1 MKHSSLVI
9 SAVAALLV
17 FGAGCNRSTVLQPPP
32 KQPSAPAE
40 TKGFGLLPAISA
52 PGTLGSPEAISARAS
67 SVASPIA
74 APVASMMNAVGEGGA
89 AAGTVAKD
97 AAVGTNAMMVR
108 PEPYPMKAAPV
119 RYDISAA
126 LPTWGAEDSV
136 YRVRPARLPTSG
148 IAALATASGLPSQ
161 VIGSNP
167 DVRSINVSWK
177 DADGLTWSF
186 DGYGRSL
193 SFWKETDVRT
203 LTEQASDEKRARTIE
218 DTDAIRIADAFL
230 ARKGFSSIPHGSAE
244 VEKPW
249 GYGTE
254 PTFAPCPISPMPYL
268 KEAPPEE
275 GAGVAGASGSATVD
289 SKMIVGPCGDWY
301 PQQVTV
307 TYTAQ
312 VDTRN
317 VHDAGGWPFR
327 AISIQIDIATKE
339 VTGGNVW
346 LSPETDSSRYPLISS
361 ADALKRLKDGGRN
374 PIYPYYAGDDVKEIT
389 VRIESASLV
398 WMRYDAWQNNQQQT
412 YFVPALAAEGTVSYT
427 SERSD
432 VYRTVVPLVADDAFG
447 GTDQPTIVP
456 MGAVKVS
463 EPASAPAMMPAPATR

>member
-1 MKHSSLVI
+1 MKHSPLVI
-9 SAVAALLV
+9 SAVAVSLLL
-17 FGAGCNRSTVLQPPP
+17 GAGCSRSTVLQPSPR
-32 KQPSAPAE
+32 QPQAPAE
-40 TKGFGLLPAISA
+40 KQGFGLLPAISA
-52 PGTLGSPEAISARAS
+52 PGTLGSPEAISARVS
-67 SVASPIA
+67 SVALPTA
-74 APVASMMNAVGEGGA
+74 APVATMMNAVGEGG
-89 AAGTVAKD
+89 GTVAKD
-97 AAVGTNAMMVR
+97 AAMETNAMIVR
-108 PEPYPMKAAPV
+108 PEPYPMKATPV
-119 RYDISAA
+119 RYDISAS

-136 YRVRPARLPTSG
+136 YRARPARLPASG

-193 SFWKETDVRT
+193 SFWKEGDVRT
-203 LTEQASDEKRARTIE
+203 VNEQASDEKRARTIE
-218 DTDAIRIADAFL
+218 DADAIRIADEFL
-230 ARKGFSSIPHGSAE
+230 ARKGFSSIAHGSAD

-254 PTFAPCPISPMPYL
+254 STFAPCPISPMPYL
-268 KEAPPEE
+268 KETPPAE
-275 GAGVAGASGSATVD
+275 GAGAAGASGSATID

-312 VDTRN
+312 MDARN

-346 LSPETDSSRYPLISS
+346 LSPETDSSRYPLISA

-374 PIYPYYAGDDVKEIT
+374 PIYPYYAGDDVKEIS

-427 SERSD
+427 SERTD

-447 GTDQPTIVP
+447 GNDQPTIVP
-456 MGAVKVS
+456 MGAVKMS
-463 EPASAPAMMPAPATR
+463 EPAAVPATAPTPVTR